1 MNKIVKP
8 FELYL
13 PAGEAIP
20 LVCDSPHSG
29 VYYPDDFQ
37 AAIPQARLREGEDTH
52 VDALWRAAPEF
63 GATLLAANFPRV
75 YIDANRT
82 LDDLDE
88 SLLETPWPEP
98 LQPGPKTH
106 LGFGLIWRNIDKN
119 TPIYGRKLTVDEVRA
134 RIDQYYR
141 PYHASLSAAID
152 TAYQRFGAVWHL
164 NLHSMPNNAYERLG
178 MNSPHP
184 LADFVLGD
192 RDGTTCDAEFVQL
205 VASELRSL
213 GYSVAI
219 NDPYKGVE
227 LIARI
232 GDPSKRRNSLQ
243 IEARRPIYMD
253 EKTREP
259 NERFADVQRDMTHV
273 LQKLADYICKQ
284 CHASLHK

>member
-1 MNKIVKP
+1 MKP

-29 VYYPDDFQ
+29 VAYPEDFRT
-37 AAIPQARLREGEDTH
+37 ALPHARLRSGEDTH
-52 VDALWRAAPEF
+52 VDALWRAAPEV

-75 YIDANRT
+75 YIDPNRT

-88 SLLETPWPEP
+88 SLLESPWPEP
-98 LQPGPKTH
+98 LKPGPKTH
-106 LGFGLIWRNIDKN
+106 LGFGLIWRNVDRH
-119 TPIYGRKLTVDEVRA
+119 TPIYDRKLTVEEVRA
-134 RIDQYYR
+134 RIDRYYR
-141 PYHASLSAAID
+141 PYHAALNEAVDSA
-152 TAYQRFGAVWHL
+152 YRRFGAVWHL

-178 MNSPHP
+178 IDSPHP

-205 VASELRSL
+205 VAAELRAC
-213 GYSVAI
+213 GYTVAI

-232 GDPSKRRNSLQ
+232 GNPSQRRNSLQ

-253 EKTREP
+253 EATREP
-259 NERFADVQRDMTHV
+259 NERFAQVQHDMGQV
-273 LQKLADYICKQ
+273 LRKIADYIRGRCGTSS
-284 CHASLHK
+284 A

>member
-1 MNKIVKP
+1 MDKTVKP

-29 VYYPDDFQ
+29 VIYPDDFR
-37 AAIPQARLREGEDTH
+37 AAVPQARLRAGEDTH
-52 VDALWRAAPEF
+52 VDALWRAAPQF

-82 LDDLDE
+82 LNDLDE

-98 LQPGPKTH
+98 LQPGPKTQ
-106 LGFGLIWRNIDKN
+106 LGFGLIWRNVDKN
-119 TPIYGRKLTVDEVRA
+119 TPIYDRKLTVEEVRM
-134 RIDQYYR
+134 RIDRYYR
-141 PYHASLSAAID
+141 PYHATLSEAID
-152 TAYQRFGAVWHL
+152 AAYQRFGAVWHL

-178 MNSPHP
+178 IVSPHP

-192 RDGTTCDAEFVQL
+192 RDSTTCDPEFVHL

-213 GYSVAI
+213 GYSVRI

-232 GDPSKRRNSLQ
+232 GNPAKRRNSLQ
-243 IEARRPIYMD
+243 IETRRPIYMD

-259 NERFADVQRDMTHV
+259 NERFVDVQRDMTRV
-273 LQKLADYICKQ
+273 LQKLSEYVREQ
-284 CHASLHK
+284 CGASSR

>member
-1 MNKIVKP
+1 MDKMVKP

-13 PAGEAIP
+13 PAGDSIP

-29 VYYPDDFQ
+29 VCYPDDFR
-37 AAIPQARLREGEDTH
+37 AAIPLARLREGEDTH

-82 LDDLDE
+82 LNDLDE
-88 SLLETPWPEP
+88 NLLDMRWPEP
-98 LQPGPKTH
+98 LHPGPKTH
-106 LGFGLIWRNIDKN
+106 LGFGLIWRNIDRS
-119 TPIYGRKLTVDEVRA
+119 TPIYDRKLTVEEVGA
-134 RIDQYYR
+134 RIDRYYR
-141 PYHASLSAAID
+141 PYHAALSAAID
-152 TAYQRFGAVWHL
+152 AAYQRFGAVWHL

-178 MNSPHP
+178 MNRPHP

-192 RDGTTCDAEFVQL
+192 RDGTTCDVEFVQL
-205 VASELRSL
+205 VASEFRAL

-232 GDPSKRRNSLQ
+232 GNPSQRRNSLQ

-253 EKTREP
+253 ERTREP
-259 NERFADVQRDMTHV
+259 NENFAGVQRDMTRV
-273 LQKLADYICKQ
+273 LQKLSVYIRERCRTT
-284 CHASLHK
+284 

>member
-1 MNKIVKP
+1 MEKIVKP

-13 PAGEAIP
+13 AKGDSIP

-29 VYYPDDFQ
+29 VCYPDDFH
-37 AAIPQARLREGEDTH
+37 AAVPHARLREAEDTH

-63 GATLLAANFPRV
+63 GATLLAANFPRT

-88 SLLETPWPEP
+88 TLLETPWPEP
-98 LQPGPKTH
+98 LHPGRKTH
-106 LGFGLIWRNIDKN
+106 LGFGLIWRNVDKD
-119 TPIYGRKLTVDEVRA
+119 TPIYDRKLSVDEVRA
-134 RIDQYYR
+134 RIDRYYR
-141 PYHASLSAAID
+141 PYHAALSAAIEES
-152 TAYQRFGAVWHL
+152 YQRFGSVWHL

-178 MNSPHP
+178 IDSPHP
-184 LADFVLGD
+184 LADFVLGN

-205 VASELRSL
+205 VASSLRSM

-232 GDPSKRRNSLQ
+232 GNPLLRRNSLQ

-253 EKTREP
+253 EKTRAP
-259 NERFADVQRDMTHV
+259 NEGFAKVQRDMTRV
-273 LQKLADYICKQ
+273 LQILSDYIREQ
-284 CHASLHK
+284 CRFVRGD